1 MVFVQL
7 HKWGLWFGKMPC
19 LARNRR
25 VGEQGR
31 VGESSAR
38 QDEPLERER

>member
-1 MVFVQL
+1 
-7 HKWGLWFGKMPC
+7 MPC

-25 VGEQGR
+25 VREQGR